1 MCFVECYEV
10 VLTDVLLLYLRV
22 NNWILESGFCL
33 MTVEHHAYHF
43 QAYPLLAFVPV
54 GKKNKRIRT
63 IGQKVQ
69 KGMIHRVHEQVKRKV
84 AELTPAEIKK
94 LQLFLQK
101 ENEAVL
107 PIPLNKE
114 DELYSQLIKPE
125 MFLWQSFSPMHGLPI
140 HQEFLYNERYLTLSS
155 EGLDN
160 HFDEV
165 IGDYLFCANLA
176 EKSREQWENQI
187 ILAFQHHPFIQLAR
201 KNKEVVEAVEK
212 MNHSPLISLLN
223 YPEDLS
229 FWRHRVGIVMRP
241 YRSIPNEWLWNED
254 GVCTHEKNMVLYS
267 SKRQIGYFCEKCRYG
282 IFYNVGEDR
291 VVLQEEVDMERARK
305 RIATIERQFNEMVAQ
320 TPLLLEK
327 IEDVSRISAEFKP
340 YEPLFEEVLVQQATV
355 SKDELSSLETP
366 FIIKTYFQLKGVRL
380 PEERTGSPLLW
391 LSNIFTETIEPF
403 KPRTP
408 FPKLNEEVLKRV
420 QIYLEEMKSFLQAS
434 TSDRDEYLVVKYHT
448 MTYGDI
454 KSVLRFVAADE
465 NSPLHLLTKVFTG
478 KATNAL
484 RAQRLHENTAFGLLE
499 DMEEKHV
506 VKVIKRLEKEHLLQ
520 KLTKGY
526 GLTEKGRQLAGIEN
540 ESQN

>member
-1 MCFVECYEV
+1 
-10 VLTDVLLLYLRV
+10 
-22 NNWILESGFCL
+22 

-43 QAYPLLAFVPV
+43 QDYPLLAFVPI

-69 KGMIHRVHEQVKRKV
+69 KGMIHRVHEQVKQKV
-84 AELTPAEIKK
+84 TELTPEEIRK

-125 MFLWQSFSPMHGLPI
+125 MLLWQSFSPMHGLPI
-140 HQEFLYNERYLTLSS
+140 HQELSYKEHYLTLSS
-155 EGLDN
+155 EDLDG
-160 HFDEV
+160 HLDEV
-165 IGDYLFCANLA
+165 MQEYLFCANLA
-176 EKSREQWENQI
+176 EKSREEWEHQI
-187 ILAFQHHPFIQLAR
+187 IKAFQQHPFIRLAR
-201 KNKEVVEAVEK
+201 KKRDIVEAVEK

-241 YRSIPNEWLWNED
+241 YRSIPSKWLWNEA
-254 GVCTHEKNMVLYS
+254 GVCDHEKSMVLHS
-267 SKRQIGYFCEKCRYG
+267 STGQIEYCCEKCRYS

-305 RIATIERQFNEMVAQ
+305 RIATIERQFNELVAQ

-327 IEDVSRISAEFKP
+327 IEEVSRISAEFKP
-340 YEPLFEEVLVQQATV
+340 YEALFEEVLAQQAAV
-355 SKDELSSLETP
+355 SKDELASLETP
-366 FIIKTYFQLKGVRL
+366 FIIKTYIQLKGVML

-403 KPRTP
+403 KPRNS
-408 FPKLNEEVLKRV
+408 FPKLNEEELKRV
-420 QIYLEEMKSFLQAS
+420 QVYLEEMKSFLQTS
-434 TSDRDEYLVVKYHT
+434 TCDRDEYLVVKHST
-448 MTYGDI
+448 MTLGDV

-484 RAQRLHENTAFGLLE
+484 RAQRLHESDAFGLLE

-506 VKVIKRLEKEHLLQ
+506 VNVIKRLEKDDLLQ
-520 KLTKGY
+520 KLSKGY
-526 GLTEKGRQLAGIEN
+526 GLTEKGWQLVGIDN
-540 ESQN
+540 E